1 MRTVFVK
8 RPSIQLLFMTC
19 LEDLDFTDDLTLM
32 SHRIQNMR
40 DKIQALMEQGM
51 QVGLKINVTNTKL
64 MCIVD
69 TFTCLGSKKGATD
82 GDTQA
87 HNERVRPAMLR
98 PKWCSASLQLQP

>member
-8 RPSIQLLFMTC
+8 RASIQLLFMTC

-51 QVGLKINVTNTKL
+51 QVGLKINVTKTKL
-64 MCIVD
+64 MCIGTRGRGGHVHVPREQE
-69 TFTCLGSKKGATD
+69 GR
-82 GDTQA
+82 
-87 HNERVRPAMLR
+87 N
-98 PKWCSASLQLQP
+98 